1 MKTTTQTIRTTGI
14 FYLLIIICAGFSQGG
29 IREVL
34 IDFSNPIVSIEN
46 IKNSIMLFRSSIILD
61 LVAFAM
67 DVVVSLLLYR
77 IFKEVNPGI
86 SKISA
91 VFRLIAHPGI
101 GTLNL
106 LNQVMAGL
114 LISRGSEDLSLI
126 STLLEAHQV
135 GYIIA
140 GVAFGI
146 HLILFGYLIWKSTDF
161 KKVFGLLMVI
171 AGFTY
176 LIESFG
182 FILQPEYHQILSLIV
197 GVGAAVGEL
206 SFTIYML
213 VKNGRRTT
221 EYKISAYA

>member
-14 FYLLIIICAGFSQGG
+14 LYLLIIICAGFSQGG

-46 IKNSIMLFRSSIILD
+46 IKNSMMLFRSSVILD
-61 LVAFAM
+61 LLAFAM
-67 DVVVSLLLYR
+67 DVMVSLLLYR
-77 IFKEVNPGI
+77 IFKKVSPEI
-86 SKISA
+86 SRISTT
-91 VFRLIAHPGI
+91 FRLIAHPGI

-114 LISRGSEDLSLI
+114 LISNGSEDISLI
-126 STLLEAHQV
+126 STLLQAHKV
-135 GYIIA
+135 GYMIA

-146 HLILFGYLIWKSTDF
+146 HLILLGYLIWKSTDF

-171 AGFTY
+171 AGVTY

-182 FILQPEYHQILSLIV
+182 FILHPEWHETLSLIV
-197 GVGAAVGEL
+197 GIGAAIGEV
-206 SFTIYML
+206 SFTVYLL
-213 VKNGRRTT
+213 VKKRMSGSL
-221 EYKISAYA
+221 KVMSHA